1 MPSKVMPPFWRR
13 ETDLLKPGS
22 TRTRRRSDYDVGSP
36 EYGLPVVGG
45 IRAKVEAHCLR
56 IEAVIEVVEDL
67 VEVVDAK
74 EQLIRQSCGER
85 RVQNSRKVVDVE
97 GGDFEI

>member
-13 ETDLLKPGS
+13 ETALLKPGS
-22 TRTRRRSDYDVGSP
+22 TRPRRRSDYDVGSS

-45 IRAKVEAHCLR
+45 VRAKVQAHCLR

-67 VEVVDAK
+67 IEVVDAK
-74 EQLIRQSCGER
+74 EQLIRQAWGER
-85 RVQNSRKVVDVE
+85 RVQNRGKVVDVE
-97 GGDFEI
+97 GCNFE